1 MLFEYKKAG
10 SFYQKVI
17 IAKFKHK
24 NKYIQKNF
32 IAQIVDKSFKAS

>member
-17 IAKFKHK
+17 IAKIKHR
-24 NKYIQKNF
+24 NKDIQKKF
-32 IAQIVDKSFKAS
+32 IDQIIDKNFKAS